1 MTPDR
6 IRRSRVVVLM
16 ALMLTVPAYAVDTKP
31 LDNLLAAQTQ
41 NDKAAKAAQE
51 KIDQTDDGTQQ
62 MLTKYRRTLEDT
74 QSNEKYNAHLMEQ
87 VVSQRKELDSIQAQL
102 ATIETTSR
110 DVFPLM
116 EKMVST
122 LEQFVSLD
130 LPFRKEERMKRV
142 ETLKG
147 LLDRADVTVSEKY
160 RRILEA
166 YQIEMEYGRTIDN
179 YDGKI
184 GEGDDAVA
192 VEMVRIGRVAL
203 LYRRPD
209 GKDAGYWNNT
219 DKKWV
224 SDPST
229 ERDVATALRVAKKQ
243 GAPDLLW
250 VDVQAPT
257 EVQQ

>member
-1 MTPDR
+1 
-6 IRRSRVVVLM
+6 M
-16 ALMLTVPAYAVDTKP
+16 ALMLTVPAYGVDTKP

-41 NDKAAKAAQE
+41 NDKAAKSAQDR
-51 KIDQTDDGTQQ
+51 IDQMDDGTQE

-74 QSNEKYNAHLMEQ
+74 QSNEKYNQHLTEQ
-87 VVSQRKELDSIQAQL
+87 VVAQRNELGSIQAQL

-116 EKMVST
+116 EKMVNT

-130 LPFRKEERMKRV
+130 IPFRLEERTKRV
-142 ETLKG
+142 QTLKG
-147 LLDRADVTVSEKY
+147 LMDRADVTVSEKY

-166 YQIEMEYGRTIDN
+166 YQIEMEYGRTIDD
-179 YDGKI
+179 YEGRI

-192 VEMVRIGRVAL
+192 VEFVRIGRVAL

-224 SDPST
+224 SNPGS
-229 ERDVATALRVAKKQ
+229 ERDIASALRVARKQ

-250 VDVQAPT
+250 VDVPAPT